1 MMNINNTSDIN
12 NNNQFK
18 SSSLNCNFGL
28 VIGKK
33 KQVHLFDFNYLKVQK
48 K

>member
-1 MMNINNTSDIN
+1 MMNINNTDI
-12 NNNQFK
+12 NNQFK

-33 KQVHLFDFNYLKVQK
+33 KQVHLFDFNYLKVFL
-48 K
+48 